1 MGLALPRLNLR
12 NRSVTRQTS
21 ALAAV
26 DPRAIQRLADLL
38 GQIERQGARLHEGA
52 QLIFDVM
59 MTKNPDLFTARALA
73 REVLIEAAVTAPLA
87 NLAGLHLVTPP
98 EPPKRRP
105 VKSCPLNFTQLKES
119 LHDNDPSC
127 LAPLI
132 PLNRIFGPRRICCRC
147 GSSPRQG
154 CIGGHSR

>member
-1 MGLALPRLNLR
+1 LPPPLPICVSLPWMGLALPRLNLR

-105 VKSCPLNFTQLKES
+105 VKS
-119 LHDNDPSC
+119 
-127 LAPLI
+127 
-132 PLNRIFGPRRICCRC
+132 
-147 GSSPRQG
+147 
-154 CIGGHSR
+154 